1 MTKNMGNIDRG
12 VRVGLALLVAILII
26 ADIISGPFAWV
37 LGILA
42 VVFVGTSFI
51 SYCPLYVPFKITT
64 RK

>member
-37 LGILA
+37 LGVLA